1 MGYGGVA
8 YGILAAAGLNTPKF
22 LNTGVHVATPANV
35 NSPIIQA
42 LLNPATQRGI
52 GF

>member
-1 MGYGGVA
+1 MGYGGVG

-22 LNTGVHVATPANV
+22 DNTGVTVATPNNV
-35 NSPIIQA
+35 NSPLIQG
-42 LLNPATQRGI
+42 LLNPVAKRQI